1 MQVTA
6 TSPTQN
12 PQAPPRSMSAGFPT
26 NEPRQQP
33 AGASPTAPV
42 PTRGRLPRMAALTIK
57 GRLVVLAGTFLL
69 AVIGLLGYMLSTLAT
84 VKVNGPVYAKVVE
97 GKDLVADVLPPPEYI
112 IESYL
117 LCYQMQREN
126 NPVQLN
132 ALAARAARLRQKYM
146 DRHAHWDRTL
156 LEGELRQTL
165 LVRAHQP
172 AMAFFDLRDS
182 RFIPLLTEGKR
193 EEAQRLLDGD
203 LSAKYEEHRAAIDR
217 VVELANQQNTQVE
230 RETVALISR
239 RTGFAWALAI
249 GALLLVG
256 VLSYRMGAGVLRKVK
271 EIQAR
276 LAALAAGDL
285 SAATGAEDQDE
296 LGQTKRLLNQTVD
309 QLRAIFGSTQV
320 EWESL
325 AAKLSAADR
334 LQHVVEN
341 VPINILLADRELRL
355 SYVNPASRQA
365 LKAIQQ
371 YLPVPVEQIVG
382 QSIDIFHKN
391 PGAVRRIVSD
401 PRNLPHRAQV
411 QLGPETLDLLVSP
424 LYDAGGNYVGP
435 MVTWEV
441 ITEKLRLERQ
451 VQEAAERERQQAA
464 ELSAQVD
471 RMLKVVAAAS
481 EGDLTQ
487 EVDVHGS
494 DAVGQ
499 MGEGLSR
506 LLADLRQSIGR
517 IAGNAH
523 SLATAADEL
532 SVVAQQMS
540 ANSEETSAQAG
551 VVSAASEEVT
561 KNVQTVAAA
570 VEEMTSSIREISKN
584 ATESARIATAA
595 VKAAEGTTATVARL
609 GEASAE
615 IGQVVKV
622 ITTIAQQTNL
632 LALNATIEAARAGE
646 AGKGFAVVANEV
658 KELAKETARATE
670 DIGRKIEAI
679 QQSTRGAVEAIGQI
693 SGIIAQINDISN
705 TIASAVEE
713 QTATTSEIAR
723 SVSEAARGSAEI
735 AQNITAV
742 ASAARG
748 TSDGAQHTQRA
759 GEELARMAAE
769 LTQLVGRF
777 RYEAEAAR
785 ADEPPAARRPR
796 TPVTPARPRDQR
808 GAASAVNG
816 KGLELAGSAC

>member
-1 MQVTA
+1 MQTSA
-6 TSPTQN
+6 TLRTKQS
-12 PQAPPRSMSAGFPT
+12 
-26 NEPRQQP
+26 EYQP
-33 AGASPTAPV
+33 HG
-42 PTRGRLPRMAALTIK
+42 MAAGSSHGEPSRAASARPGRIFCKPCATIK
-57 GRLVVLAGTFLL
+57 GRLVTLAGICLL
-69 AVIGLLGYMLSTLAT
+69 ATLGLVGYMLSTMSTAQ
-84 VKVNGPVYAKVVE
+84 VNGPLYEKIVQ

-117 LCYQMQREN
+117 LCYQMMREN
-126 NPVQLN
+126 NPVEVN
-132 ALAARAARLRQKYM
+132 ALAARAARLRQEYT

-156 LEGELRQTL
+156 PEGELRQTL
-165 LVRAHQP
+165 LVRAHEP
-172 AMAFFDLRDS
+172 AMAFFDLRDH

-193 EEAQRLLDGD
+193 EEAQRLLDGE
-203 LSAKYEEHRAAIDR
+203 LSAKYNEHRAAIER
-217 VVELANQQNTQVE
+217 VVELASQQITHVE
-230 RETVALISR
+230 AEVAAIISR
-239 RTGFAWALAI
+239 RTGFAWALAV
-249 GALLLVG
+249 GALVLVG
-256 VLSYRMGAGVLRKVK
+256 VLSYRMGAGVLRKVN

-285 SAATGAEDQDE
+285 SLASGAEDPDE
-296 LGQTKRLLNQTVD
+296 LGRTVHLLNQTLG
-309 QLRAIFGSTQV
+309 QLQTIFGSSRVQ
-320 EWESL
+320 WESVG
-325 AAKLSAADR
+325 AKMSEADR

-341 VPINILLADRELRL
+341 CPINIMLADRDFRL
-355 SYVNPASRQA
+355 QYMNPASRQA
-365 LKAIQQ
+365 LKQIENF
-371 YLPVPVEQIVG
+371 LPVRVEQMIG
-382 QSIDIFHKN
+382 TSIDVFHKN
-391 PGAVRRIVSD
+391 PAAVRRILSD
-401 PRNLPHRAQV
+401 PRNLPHHAQINV
-411 QLGPETLDLLVSP
+411 GPETLDLNVSA
-424 LYDAGGNYVGP
+424 LYDANGTYLGP
-435 MVTWEV
+435 MVTWVV
-441 ITEKLRLERQ
+441 ITERLKLERQ
-451 VQEAAERERQQAA
+451 LQEAAERERQQAA
-464 ELSAQVD
+464 ELSDKID

-487 EVDVHGS
+487 QVDVQGS

-506 LLADLRQSIGR
+506 LLTDLRHSIGR

-532 SVVAQQMS
+532 SAVAQQMS
-540 ANSEETSAQAG
+540 SNSEETSAQAG

-570 VEEMTSSIREISKN
+570 VEEMTTSIREISKN
-584 ATESARIATAA
+584 ASESARIATAA

-658 KELAKETARATE
+658 KELAKETAKATE
-670 DIGRKIEAI
+670 DISRKIEAI

-693 SGIIAQINDISN
+693 SGIIAQINDMSN

-742 ASAARG
+742 ANTARS
-748 TSDGAQHTQRA
+748 TSDGAQHTHRA

-769 LTQLVGRF
+769 LTQLVGQF
-777 RYEAEAAR
+777 RYEAQSAR
-785 ADEPPAARRPR
+785 AEEPPAPRRAS
-796 TPVTPARPRDQR
+796 TPAMPARPRAKR
-808 GAASAVNG
+808 GDGSIVNG
-816 KGLELAGSAC
+816 KSLEPAGAA